1 MLQQTDAVNQWCLRK
16 ILYICWHDFVRNADT
31 CRITNEPSLSSITK
45 SHRLT
50 FFGQL
55 AQMDENAD
63 ASQDKNLP
71 RELEVTI
78 RVAAHNLDEEHS

>member
-16 ILYICWHDFVRNADT
+16 ILDICWHDFVRNADT

-55 AQMDENAD
+55 VQMDENAD

-71 RELEVTI
+71 PRT
-78 RVAAHNLDEEHS
+78 RGDHQGGCTQPG